1 MGWIACVRCQKF
13 RCEFVAR
20 TFALIAQVQPI
31 SYRVLCSNETLP
43 NAPKHYEMLQNMS
56 LVPMGWIECVLWKKF
71 RCDFMAQT
79 CALIAPVQPVLHRVS
94 CSNETLT
101 NAPKHYENAPK
112 HEFRVQWG
120 WIACVRCQK
129 FRCGFVARTFA
140 LIAPVQPIS
149 HRVSCRNET
158 IQNAP
163 KHYKTHQFM
172 SLASNGVDRDRSLRK
187 ILMRLYGTNLC
198 INCTSSTRFAPSFM
212 Q

>member
-20 TFALIAQVQPI
+20 TFALIAPVQPI
-31 SYRVLCSNETLP
+31 SHRFSCKNETIQ
-43 NAPKHYEMLQNMS
+43 NAPKHYKTHQFMSLASNGVDRVHTLPKTPKYYEMLQNMS

-112 HEFRVQWG
+112 HEFRV
-120 WIACVRCQK
+120 
-129 FRCGFVARTFA
+129 
-140 LIAPVQPIS
+140 
-149 HRVSCRNET
+149 
-158 IQNAP
+158 
-163 KHYKTHQFM
+163 
-172 SLASNGVDRDRSLRK
+172 
-187 ILMRLYGTNLC
+187 
-198 INCTSSTRFAPSFM
+198 
-212 Q
+212 